1 MDPCDLR
8 QIIKVYWTTCAYV
21 HFAWNFPDFAVW
33 AFYNRTD
40 RPRVSARSRR
50 TPDNGRG
57 RLIRN
62 FRKPIILSARSARQP
77 PKFVGTITRI
87 GPQRPNLSGSRIRHN
102 LFWHKIVRNSQKKSP
117 TQRCDSTRYPYV
129 LQRVHK
135 SRLFS
140 LVHTCRTL
148 TLLSGS
154 SQDLESGEDVLS
166 RLRATRQLTR
176 DRVTRR
182 NQCDI
187 CDQVERVSVIQA
199 EALFPKQWRTRGSKW
214 VSQTS
219 VLGQKFQSSH
229 NNIGHKSLVVI
240 SLQSLQCL
248 LLGSQIGRYCTPHS
262 AFEPDGLVGTLDQT
276 SAPSQDCRDCGLR
289 VPRVNVDFVGTVTG
303 IEGPKSQNLSG
314 PGSGVPSYCRGSC
327 SRTYVEAHR

>member
-1 MDPCDLR
+1 M
-8 QIIKVYWTTCAYV
+8 
-21 HFAWNFPDFAVW
+21 
-33 AFYNRTD
+33 
-40 RPRVSARSRR
+40 R

-77 PKFVGTITRI
+77 PKFVGTITSI

-102 LFWHKIVRNSQKKSP
+102 LFWHKIARNSQKKSP

-148 TLLSGS
+148 ALLSGS

-176 DRVTRR
+176 HRVMRR

-199 EALFPKQWRTRGSKW
+199 EALFPELKQ
-214 VSQTS
+214 
-219 VLGQKFQSSH
+219 
-229 NNIGHKSLVVI
+229 
-240 SLQSLQCL
+240 
-248 LLGSQIGRYCTPHS
+248 
-262 AFEPDGLVGTLDQT
+262 A
-276 SAPSQDCRDCGLR
+276 
-289 VPRVNVDFVGTVTG
+289 
-303 IEGPKSQNLSG
+303 
-314 PGSGVPSYCRGSC
+314 
-327 SRTYVEAHR
+327 